1 MEERYKKADLDKNGY
16 ISAREYVRL
25 RISEYEE
32 IIKEYKDMQN
42 TFLIVLRESNYKNM
56 IRTR

>member
-56 IRTR
+56 IRAR